1 MTAQA
6 IKKQIQDIK
15 NVTAQVVR
23 TKETAREFLFQ
34 HDILRPKTKTN
45 SKNKKI
51 IVLSSAISNYRFS

>member
-23 TKETAREFLFQ
+23 SKETALKFLYDY
-34 HDILRPKTKTN
+34 DILRPEAKTTH
-45 SKNKKI
+45 KKKK
-51 IVLSSAISNYRFS
+51 

>member
-15 NVTAQVVR
+15 KVTAQVVR

-34 HDILRPKTKTN
+34 HDILRPGTKTS
-45 SKNKKI
+45 SKNKK
-51 IVLSSAISNYRFS
+51 